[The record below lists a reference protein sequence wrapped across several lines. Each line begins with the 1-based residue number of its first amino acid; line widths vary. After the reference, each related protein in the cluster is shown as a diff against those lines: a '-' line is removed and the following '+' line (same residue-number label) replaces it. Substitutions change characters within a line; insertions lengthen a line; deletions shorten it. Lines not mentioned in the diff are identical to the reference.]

1 MLSGILVAFRYF
13 GAFWYLYAPLVPGF
27 IGPVLFL
34 PPTNRSIEGRF
45 GQTAISDAA
54 ETVKNDFEK
63 ENRVSVA
70 AVLFYYG

>member
-1 MLSGILVAFRYF
+1 M
-13 GAFWYLYAPLVPGF
+13 LVPGF
-27 IGPVLFL
+27 IGPVLLL